1 MTTETINI
9 RIREDGARAVSKNIK
24 QVGSDAA
31 EAAEDVDV
39 LTKALGLLAGA
50 FALDKLQQWSD
61 AWGTAAGLIRTSTKS
76 VEEAIAVQDALYKSA
91 QKTRSEYSSV
101 VELYSRAARAGADL
115 GASQADL
122 IKFSEGVGKALAIQG
137 TSAEQASGALL
148 QLGQAL
154 GNGRIQAE
162 EYNSLLDNGQV
173 ILQTVAEN
181 LEGAGGSVGKL
192 TRLVKDGNVS
202 SKEFFDA
209 FLAGSDALDAK
220 FQQTSVLWSQGWQVI
235 ENAVIK
241 FVGELNEAYGLS
253 NKFGEFAQWFSSNVP
268 QMAAAITALGVALA
282 VAFAPEKIAAF
293 YGQMQKLFAL
303 MAAHP
308 FIALASAIA
317 GVLTYLY
324 LMRDEIKLGID
335 DTTTL
340 GDLMRSVWED
350 VGPAIE
356 AAADIATQFFAWLT
370 DSSAGTFEQLI
381 NDLVGYEHESESMWL
396 KILRVVIQVFD
407 MIGGTIRGV
416 IMGITAFIKSQVDLW
431 VGVFTNMAKQVEQ
444 VFAGDFAG
452 ALQTGQDTLGLF
464 TKNAET
470 MAGTFTD
477 AFRQEILSQS
487 DSGLEAWLD
496 DRLKR
501 AQEIAKDRLKDAG
514 GATADLTG
522 RMGGNNPATSVDKG
536 AAKKA
541 ERELE
546 QLKRQLRQIQDA
558 ADPVAA
564 AMRDLSDAED
574 VLAKATAK
582 GLITAAEKVT
592 LYDKLKASM
601 RQALDPFQYML
612 EELEHENEL
621 LKLSS
626 EQYNIKSEMYR
637 RQQELERSGVTL
649 TAEQNKQLEEQIA
662 LQEQLN
668 RLAQVRDQLESESQ
682 ARKQRDLSEKVST
695 ATGMIGQD
703 GYTAGDALSSLG
715 NEIPGLDVT
724 QEFLAAQQEQYAM
737 YYAAIDELRQ
747 QDLISE
753 TSAVQAKIA
762 IFQQQYAQ
770 QFQAASNALGAL
782 SSLQKSENKK
792 QAAIGKAAAIA
803 QAIINTYSSATAS
816 YNAMAGIPYVGPFL
830 GAAAAAAAIAAG
842 MANVQAI
849 RAQNVGNFRT
859 GGEFMVG
866 GSGGTDSQQVSF
878 RATPGERVQINTPAQ
893 ARALERADEARNSD
907 ATPVVNQTI
916 NQNFSSK
923 PDRTTQR
930 QQQRDMRRS
939 AIKNYEGV

>member
-1 MTTETINI
+1 MTTETISI
-9 RIREDGARAVSKNIK
+9 RIREDGSRAVSRNIR

-31 EAAEDVDV
+31 EAAEDVDI

-76 VEEAIAVQDALYKSA
+76 VEEAVAVQDALYKSA

-192 TRLVKDGNVS
+192 TRLVKDGKVG

-209 FLAGSDALDAK
+209 FLAGSDSLDAK
-220 FQQTSVLWSQGWQVI
+220 FQQTSILWSQGWQVI

-241 FVGELNEAYGLS
+241 FVGQLNEATGAS
-253 NKFGEFAQWFSSNVP
+253 DKFGKFAQWFAQNVP
-268 QMAAAITALGVALA
+268 QMAAAVTALGVALA

-303 MAAHP
+303 MSAHP
-308 FIALASAIA
+308 FIAVATAIA

-324 LMRDEIKLGID
+324 LMRDEIKLGVD
-335 DTTTL
+335 DATTL
-340 GDLMRSVWED
+340 GDLLRSVWEE
-350 VGPAIE
+350 VGPAIK
-356 AAADIATQFFAWLT
+356 ATADIIAEFFAWLT
-370 DSSAGTFEQLI
+370 DSSAGTFDQMLD
-381 NDLVGYEHESESMWL
+381 DLVGYEHQSESTWL

-416 IMGITAFIKSQVDLW
+416 LFAITAVTKSQVELW
-431 VGVFTNMAKQVEQ
+431 VDVFSNMAKQVQQ
-444 VFAGDFAG
+444 VFAGDFEA
-452 ALQTGQDTLGLF
+452 AFQTGQDTMNLF
-464 TKNAET
+464 ANSGAA
-470 MAGTFTD
+470 MADVFADTF
-477 AFRQEILSQS
+477 REEILSQS
-487 DSGLEAWLD
+487 DSGLEAWLNE
-496 DRLKR
+496 RISR
-501 AQEIAKDRLKDAG
+501 AQEIAKDRLKDAPG
-514 GATADLTG
+514 TGVDLTG
-522 RMGGNNPATSVDKG
+522 KLGGSNPAATVDKD

-541 ERELE
+541 ARELE

-564 AMRDLSDAED
+564 AMRDLADAET
-574 VLAKATAK
+574 VLEKATAK
-582 GLITAAEKVT
+582 GLITAAEKT
-592 LYDKLKASM
+592 SLYDKLKESM

-612 EELEHENEL
+612 EELEHENDL

-695 ATGMIGQD
+695 ATGMIGQN
-703 GYTAGDALSSLG
+703 GYTASDAISSLG

-724 QEFLAAQQEQYAM
+724 QEFLTAQQEQYSM

-782 SSLQKSENKK
+782 STLQKSENKK

-803 QAIINTYSSATAS
+803 QALINTYSSATAS

-830 GAAAAAAAIAAG
+830 GAAAAAAAVAAG

-849 RAQNVGNFRT
+849 RSQNVGNFRT

-893 ARALERADEARNSD
+893 ARALERADQRTQD
-907 ATPVVNQTI
+907 DGGPVINQVI
-916 NQNFSSK
+916 NQNFSSR

-930 QQQRDMRRS
+930 QQARDMRK
-939 AIKNYEGV
+939 AAVKEYEG